1 MGSRASPPS
10 LTPPLS
16 PHPSC
21 QALLG
26 LTIAWKLRSD
36 DAGEPG
42 QLELHKMAHEGG
54 PRYRAYLESHPNA
67 RVDLTEREPAA
78 ADDAGWFA
86 SLTHLGGARGASVS
100 SVSAAAADSDP
111 ATNAP
116 PPPPVDLVTAAGGW
130 DRPAAPHPD
139 LPDSPDAPVD
149 ASSSAASSGTA
160 SDGETETFSFE
171 VIPPPVITPDVVNV
185 QEVDPRKREHP
196 KWMRDMWNE
205 KTAAVSKDVIDAE
218 LEARVDSIPPE
229 LAHVRPGQE
238 LFVTFATKSVEDF
251 VVTWLESAERLGLS
265 PLFVGA
271 LDEEMRAFCERR
283 NVPTMLLKGNSVLK
297 NRGDAFIKAGS
308 ASFKKMG
315 TVKTKFIQDLL
326 EMGVAPILTDA
337 DVVWLR
343 DPRAYFRRG
352 TYAVA
357 DALVSTDC
365 IDVPADKKD
374 VHGCSHVNFNTGVL
388 HFRPTEASKT
398 FVQAWKTKV
407 ATSTIAWM
415 RDQPAFN
422 LLTHEGVG
430 GHALAPAVSVPE
442 DKRGEDGHRMVYYAA
457 NATLRLG
464 VLPNWLFGSGHTYFV
479 QWHHV
484 TNPADG
490 APYSVHLT
498 YQYGDTEKYAYGKRE
513 RMRQAGIW
521 RSDPPEYYERGKF
534 LVLADEGAQVAHEG
548 PPTVGTDKSAYR
560 VAIRRHLDEDRLR
573 RLATRNALALA
584 KALGRIL
591 VLPAARCYCDKIWNN
606 LNACRAPGA
615 ETFELPYACPMDH
628 IYDLPSWFSRDFPA
642 EFHEPGFLEDA
653 RSRTRSETTSRGRG
667 GARPRTRTGRGRR
680 AARDPNGVGR
690 GSAAARVTAA
700 RAAEIRAAGGPARAG
715 ARLFRRRGE
724 LLRVRERRG
733 ERAVRRGDAAGADR
747 RPVLLLHGALA
758 GDGVA
763 DEREPARGALRAA
776 GREATLRG
784 DGERLQSQGEGAPGR
799 RRTHRQAARGV
810 LVRVGVRAPEKS
822 QGDRKRPRDVP
833 EGRRSGVKQV
843 PRRGGE

>member
-10 LTPPLS
+10 LTLPPPLS
-16 PHPSC
+16 PPPSR

-283 NVPTMLLKGNSVLK
+283 DVPTMLLKGNSVLK

-442 DKRGEDGHRMVYYAA
+442 DKRGVDGHRMVYYAA

-548 PPTVGTDKSAYR
+548 PPTVGTDARAYR

-642 EFHEPGFLEDA
+642 EFREPGFLEDA
-653 RSRTRSETTSRGRG
+653 RVPDEVRNDV
-667 GARPRTRTGRGRR
+667 ARVAVERDPRNANR
-680 AARDPNGVGR
+680 AGTPSWARDPNGASV
-690 GSAAARVTAA
+690 AARLPRGVTAA
-700 RAAEIRAAGGPARAG
+700 RAAEILAPLADRRVLELDFFGDEGSFCGFGSDAENERFDAATRRALTGDQYYCFTELWREMGSPMSG
-715 ARLFRRRGE
+715 NRRGE
-724 LLRVRERRG
+724 PYEPQVVKRHCG
-733 ERAVRRGDAAGADR
+733 EMENDFKAKGKVH
-747 RPVLLLHGALA
+747 P
-758 GDGVA
+758 GVVEHI
-763 DEREPARGALRAA
+763 D
-776 GREATLRG
+776 
-784 DGERLQSQGEGAPGR
+784 
-799 RRTHRQAARGV
+799 
-810 LVRVGVRAPEKS
+810 
-822 QGDRKRPRDVP
+822 KRPAECSCEWGFGHPRSLREIGRDP
-833 EGRRSGVKQV
+833 ETC
-843 PRRGGE
+843 PRVAEAA